1 MIFLNILKE
10 TSQLIDFKG
19 RIFVINT
26 LLLSIIFMTI
36 NFFTAVRYNLISV
49 ENYLQNNQ
57 QIRVLLKEG
66 ISEDNIKSFEEE
78 LNKNPKITFHAF
90 GAKELTVKSL
100 EKRINLNI
108 TENNA
113 IKNHMA
119 IYFGD
124 VKDIKEVEAYIK
136 TLGEKEYVAGVLFNK
151 ELFEKIMN
159 TKLTF
164 NYIRTGVAFAFIIP
178 LYLLIFLVFRLNFV
192 HYEEELL
199 QKYMNKKNGFTVLLP
214 YYLKKIINVLLAWC
228 ISYTV
233 FSIFYTKVETLLYL
247 LNPNINFILF
257 ENLPK
262 LTFIIQILISLFLI
276 ILASLFIQKK
286 RVTKR

>member
-1 MIFLNILKE
+1 MILANILRE

-36 NFFTAVRYNLISV
+36 NFFGVVRYNLVNI
-49 ENYLQNNQ
+49 ENYLENNQ

-66 ISEDNIKSFEEE
+66 TSEDNIKSFEEE
-78 LNKNPKITFHAF
+78 LNKNAKVKFHAF
-90 GAKELTVKSL
+90 GAKELTIKSL

-113 IKNHMA
+113 LKNHMA
-119 IYFGD
+119 IYFGNLQN
-124 VKDIKEVEAYIK
+124 IGEVESYVNS
-136 TLGEKEYVAGVLFNK
+136 LGEKEYVEKVLFNK
-151 ELFEKIMN
+151 SLFEKILN
-159 TKLTF
+159 TKKTF
-164 NYIRTGVAFAFIIP
+164 GYIRTGLLYAFIIP
-178 LYLLIFLVFRLNFV
+178 LYLLIYLVFRLNFV
-192 HYEEELL
+192 HYEEELF
-199 QKYMNKKNGFTVLLP
+199 QKYLHKKNGFLVLLP

-228 ISYTV
+228 ISYTT
-233 FSIFYTKVETLLYL
+233 FSIFYTKVESLLYL
-247 LNPNINFILF
+247 LNPNVNFIVF

-262 LTFIIQILISLFLI
+262 SIFLIQIIGSLFMI

-286 RVTKR
+286 RVAKR

>member
-66 ISEDNIKSFEEE
+66 TSEENIKSFEEE

-164 NYIRTGVAFAFIIP
+164 NYIRTGVAFAFITP

-276 ILASLFIQKK
+276 IMASLFIQKK